1 MLKIFHDALLH
12 ELSVSIGQ
20 LQLFWKCVLKLM
32 LEKFWNTFNVKL
44 SDNVVRS
51 FKGNICFQHEGWK
64 VSSHSQIDLW
74 FSKLYI
80 SINFWFVG
88 MWGDYEYSWR
98 KVVIESDYWPKK
110 IWSQEPNQMK
120 PLPMDE
126 NKEMFH
132 LINVKIISKQW

>member
-1 MLKIFHDALLH
+1 
-12 ELSVSIGQ
+12 
-20 LQLFWKCVLKLM
+20 
-32 LEKFWNTFNVKL
+32 
-44 SDNVVRS
+44 
-51 FKGNICFQHEGWK
+51 
-64 VSSHSQIDLW
+64 
-74 FSKLYI
+74 
-80 SINFWFVG
+80 